1 MEDFFKFD
9 DKRIVFKLFL
19 FICIIVF
26 IELIFSIKIIEVF
39 VPSLFVFII
48 LIIATIFTYNEGIH
62 FNYNNGKIVIVK
74 GMMIKTIE
82 MKEVKY
88 FNIEEIYKTKGNIIT
103 QKLVDTYDQVNLPSK
118 YVYNKG
124 KVFNIIF
131 YMKKVGNISIYYGWL
146 YRTKSIQRINSQL
159 KQFEKIKENFMRYKK
174 HYTINN
180 Y

>member
-1 MEDFFKFD
+1 MKDFFKFD

-19 FICIIVF
+19 FICILVF

-88 FNIEEIYKTKGNIIT
+88 FNIEEIYKTKGISLL
-103 QKLVDTYDQVNLPSK
+103 KNL
-118 YVYNKG
+118 
-124 KVFNIIF
+124 
-131 YMKKVGNISIYYGWL
+131 
-146 YRTKSIQRINSQL
+146 
-159 KQFEKIKENFMRYKK
+159 
-174 HYTINN
+174 
-180 Y
+180 